1 MDSKKKYEE
10 LVSEGEINNLP
21 NWFNGDVYTK
31 GGLVKNPFSGAEYYL
46 NAQELSMYDFI
57 KGAEFVMASGNFPE
71 SLSDDFS
78 KALDWFSTN
87 NIDAYMHLLD

>member
-21 NWFNGDVYTK
+21 KWFNGDVYTK
-31 GGLVKNPFSGAEYYL
+31 GGSVRNPFSGEEYYL

-71 SLSDDFS
+71 SLSNDFS